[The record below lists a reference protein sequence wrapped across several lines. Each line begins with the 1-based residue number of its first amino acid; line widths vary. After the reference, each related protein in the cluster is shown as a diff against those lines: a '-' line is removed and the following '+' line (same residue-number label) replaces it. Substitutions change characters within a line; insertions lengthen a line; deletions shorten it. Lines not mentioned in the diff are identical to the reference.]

1 MFGESTHTCAT
12 DNTQDLV
19 TVNSII
25 KKLGEAE
32 VDNSLNSNKAL
43 IPADTEARWIENKPL
58 THEDTKYEIKI
69 PRKKE
74 MQLGNNYSV
83 TFNRSANTE
92 KNNY

>member
-25 KKLGEAE
+25 KKLWEAE

-43 IPADTEARWIENKPL
+43 IPADTESLWI
-58 THEDTKYEIKI
+58 
-69 PRKKE
+69 
-74 MQLGNNYSV
+74 
-83 TFNRSANTE
+83 
-92 KNNY
+92 